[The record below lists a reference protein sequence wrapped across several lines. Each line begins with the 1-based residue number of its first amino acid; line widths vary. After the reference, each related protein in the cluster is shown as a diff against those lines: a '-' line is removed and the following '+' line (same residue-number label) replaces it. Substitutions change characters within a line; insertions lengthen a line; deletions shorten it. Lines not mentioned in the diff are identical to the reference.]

1 MPNRIPV
8 ILTAA
13 ALMVGLVGP
22 LSACASSAPGGTAAP
37 HPSSPGGKTTA
48 SYGTSPPAAAA
59 PIVFVVRLGSAFSP
73 RSLRLS
79 VGQQFMV
86 IVSKAV
92 KVSGPDLPGAC
103 TSGAIGSATTRVLSV
118 RCSAGGYLYTAE
130 HVGSAA
136 LSATVRPLCAPGTI
150 CPRWIADASLKIIVT

>member
-8 ILTAA
+8 ILSAA
-13 ALMVGLVGP
+13 SLMLGLAGP
-22 LSACASSAPGGTAAP
+22 LSACARSAPEP
-37 HPSSPGGKTTA
+37 
-48 SYGTSPPAAAA
+48 SPPAAAA

-73 RSLRLS
+73 RSLRLG

-92 KVSGPDLPGAC
+92 KVSGPDLPAPC
-103 TSGAIGSATTRVLSV
+103 TSGATTGVLSV

-130 HVGSAA
+130 HAGSAV
-136 LSATVRPLCAPGTI
+136 LSATVQPLCTPGTI
-150 CPRWIADASLKIIVT
+150 CPQWVAEASLKIIVT